1 MKEVRNP
8 VEQERSRDFIN
19 QGEPMNSRIKL
30 ISDTEVE
37 VQRNRHSGLVSLFVH
52 NGTTLLVNHNH
63 FNGNLEIDA
72 EGNDAELEVRQC
84 WKDTGSFAALS
95 DESAVPYA
103 GKRMRDNEGNVVTLV
118 RAAGSGNGWWHSEV
132 EGSLGVLA
140 TKEYLP
146 LTPPPKKYRPLT
158 PVEVIPLLGKD
169 IQPKGSKRNDDIER
183 IWSVSTDGIYTPTLR
198 WISFANLVEL
208 YQFVISELPCG
219 VEEV

>member
-1 MKEVRNP
+1 
-8 VEQERSRDFIN
+8 
-19 QGEPMNSRIKL
+19 MNSRIKL

-84 WKDTGSFAALS
+84 WKDTGSFAALA
-95 DESAVPYA
+95 DTSAVPYK
-103 GKRMRDNEGNVVTLV
+103 GKRMRDGKGDVVTLV
-118 RAAGSGNGWWHSEV
+118 LAAGSNGWWHSET
-132 EGSLGVLA
+132 EGALGVLA

-146 LTPPPKKYRPLT
+146 LTPPVKKYRPLT
-158 PVEVIPLLGKD
+158 PVEALQHFGRKILSKNHKNHPKESHYLYSVYPEGVYWDSCRMASFEMLLEHYVWADTK
-169 IQPKGSKRNDDIER
+169 E
-183 IWSVSTDGIYTPTLR
+183 
-198 WISFANLVEL
+198 
-208 YQFVISELPCG
+208 PCG